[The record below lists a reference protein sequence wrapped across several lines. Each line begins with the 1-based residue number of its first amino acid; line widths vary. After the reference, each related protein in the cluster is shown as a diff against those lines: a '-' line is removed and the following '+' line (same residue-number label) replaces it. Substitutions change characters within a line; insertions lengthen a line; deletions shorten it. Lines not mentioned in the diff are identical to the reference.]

1 VYGVGCGAAADY
13 NGDGKPDLAVC
24 TPKGITILLGTGKAT
39 SPYVTG
45 ATIPVGNEYFFA
57 LLAVDLNGDGIPD
70 LLASVTNDGGATGT
84 VFAFLGNGD
93 GTFRQTSSIAIPG
106 AASMTAGDFNGDGKL
121 DFAVT
126 GNLLALGNGDGTFQT
141 PAPFLDSPAYLSS
154 IAAGDLN
161 GDGFS
166 DLVLSGSSPPNT
178 VYVLINNQHG
188 GFTQS
193 VIDVSYPGGI
203 VLADL
208 NGDGKL
214 DVVIADALLGGAYI
228 YIGDGQ
234 GGLTFKE
241 SLQVFDYPSF
251 PGTFGDIMVADLN
264 GDGVPDI
271 AMIDIGSVAIF
282 LGEGD
287 AEYRKPFY
295 VGVGLAPGLLAA
307 NVHGQPPAAGL
318 PDIVSPDGT
327 GGVLVLINTTQ

>member
-1 VYGVGCGAAADY
+1 
-13 NGDGKPDLAVC
+13 
-24 TPKGITILLGTGKAT
+24 
-39 SPYVTG
+39 
-45 ATIPVGNEYFFA
+45 

-84 VFAFLGNGD
+84 VLAFLGNGD

-121 DFAVT
+121 DFALT
-126 GNLLALGNGDGTFQT
+126 GNLLAFGNGDGTFQT

-166 DLVLSGSSPPNT
+166 DLVLSASSPANS

-193 VIDVSYPGGI
+193 VIDLPDPGQI
-203 VLADL
+203 VFADL

-214 DVVIADALLGGAYI
+214 DAMIADVVLGGAYI

-241 SLQVFDYPSF
+241 SLKGFDYFS
-251 PGTFGDIMVADLN
+251 GEIMVADLN

-271 AMIDIGSVAIF
+271 AITDLGSVAIF
-282 LGEGD
+282 LGDGD
-287 AEYRKPFY
+287 AEYEPPFY
-295 VGVGLAPGLLAA
+295 VGVGLAPSLLAA
-307 NVHGQPPAAGL
+307 NVHGQSPAAGL

-327 GGVLVLINTTQ
+327 GGVLVLINTTQKATQANFTVQ